1 MFQCWCVDIYNY
13 CFLLFL
19 QGCGSGFRLSRNS
32 KKPAVKIINGVFSL
46 VPVSS
51 LWMDVHS
58 DQGLLIPLS
67 CSYGLPPLHLC
78 QEANFFWEGNGRHH
92 LKMGWYVVAQEG
104 WNGGRARLWVYVAL
118 GRRRGEGLKHMT
130 GVEPCTWETSSPM
143 QPMCLSE
150 DQFQCCSTKWYLR
163 SPITRR
169 VAATLKC
176 SWSYASTAT
185 SMALNSL

>member
-1 MFQCWCVDIYNY
+1 MAYSPWFQLVHFEWMSTPTKALW
-13 CFLLFL
+13 F
-19 QGCGSGFRLSRNS
+19 
-32 KKPAVKIINGVFSL
+32 PSL
-46 VPVSS
+46 VP
-51 LWMDVHS
+51 MDCH
-58 DQGLLIPLS
+58 LYIYAKKLI
-67 CSYGLPPLHLC
+67 
-78 QEANFFWEGNGRHH
+78 FFWEGNGRHH